1 MNESQVLPPA
11 HNTTLHRIELIK
23 FCYIPLTSP
32 KFQSNDEEFECS
44 SVNPNNLYNLNITRQ
59 RHEKQNKNKV
69 RSGNANVINNK
80 VNKIK

>member
-1 MNESQVLPPA
+1 MKNLNV
-11 HNTTLHRIELIK
+11 RVLIK
-23 FCYIPLTSP
+23 
-32 KFQSNDEEFECS
+32 
-44 SVNPNNLYNLNITRQ
+44 NNLYNLNITRQ